1 MKQTLITMVFI
12 CQKFLELQIKDSMLD
27 QGAYSSVFV
36 IPQSSDKI
44 LQRLRLHPL
53 KYNALIVALVAN
65 ET

>member
-1 MKQTLITMVFI
+1 
-12 CQKFLELQIKDSMLD
+12 MLD
-27 QGAYSSVFV
+27 QGSYSSVYV